1 MNLWIVSYELCLDL
15 VFQGLASIRNI
26 FQTKNSVY
34 LKCRWMH
41 RYSFPAPLYVP
52 LYGLIKVMPFCVM
65 NYHGLYSNMNG
76 SSVRTS
82 IEI

>member
-26 FQTKNSVY
+26 FQTKNSVH

-41 RYSFPAPLYVP
+41 RFP
-52 LYGLIKVMPFCVM
+52 CT
-65 NYHGLYSNMNG
+65 
-76 SSVRTS
+76 SVRTS
-82 IEI
+82 VWLNQSHAFLCYELSWFIQQHEWIISENIH